1 MFGLCTHG
9 VLAAGALLAAG
20 SLCAEGILGKTLE
33 NAAGN
38 MAVEKIDSSSDAD
51 LVVIKGGLREG
62 LRAGAVCEA
71 QNPDG
76 SFAKLMIAEA
86 SLTKSVALAIGGE
99 GAAVGSP
106 VKFGMAK

>member
-9 VLAAGALLAAG
+9 VLFAGAMLAAGA
-20 SLCAEGILGKTLE
+20 LCAEGILGKTLG
-33 NAAGN
+33 NAMGN
-38 MAVEKIDSSSDAD
+38 MAVEKIDRSPDAD

-76 SFAKLMIAEA
+76 SAAKLMIAEA
-86 SLTKSVALAIGGE
+86 SLTKSVALAIGG
-99 GAAVGSP
+99 ADAKAGSP
-106 VKFGMAK
+106 VKFDMAK